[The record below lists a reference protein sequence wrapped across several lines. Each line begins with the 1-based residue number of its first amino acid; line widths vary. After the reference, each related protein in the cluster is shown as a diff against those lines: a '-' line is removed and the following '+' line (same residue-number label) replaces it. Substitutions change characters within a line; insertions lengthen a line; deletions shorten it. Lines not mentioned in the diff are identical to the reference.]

1 MAKTKKLTKAKKA
14 IADAMVEAPP
24 AFSGETMTPEL
35 PKEVNVDHVPTEKEE
50 LPLKDEVLVHTEDL
64 PQVDKVEIGEP
75 TAENVLE
82 AAEIQ
87 ASQPYVPAEHFD
99 EPASKK
105 QWVADAALLKKVEGY
120 RDTLN
125 GTLYLGLLK

>member
-1 MAKTKKLTKAKKA
+1 MAKKKKETVKKGATAKA
-14 IADAMVEAPP
+14 ITAVDETP
-24 AFSGETMTPEL
+24 AFSGETMTAEIPAQ
-35 PKEVNVDHVPTEKEE
+35 DHVPTEKEE

-125 GTLYLGLLK
+125 GTLYLGILK